1 MSFRK
6 VKKFAIYSKHPVILY
21 KINEVK
27 KMNLQEA
34 IRDTKKEFENI
45 ERKNEENE
53 VIDKYGSM
61 FIPNKIDSLTKED
74 FKSFLLIKNN
84 KHWEGIHRQGNM
96 ITQDMDK
103 LKKALKILLNEE
115 RPIEERLNILFPK
128 NKPNFIK
135 GLHRSV
141 VTPIMMIV
149 YPDKYGV
156 YNRRS
161 DEGLTKVGL
170 MPKHGRGTAF
180 SRKYIEINK
189 VLKSLASENNMS
201 LFELDS
207 VWWRITEGYKPIET
221 EEEKQENEEIE
232 TGFALEMHLRR
243 FLVDNWGKTQLGKN
257 YEIISEDGE
266 IIGEEYQT
274 KEVGNIDI
282 LAKDKK
288 KKEWVVIELKKG
300 QSNDAVIGQTLRYM
314 GWVERNL
321 IKKGE
326 SVKGIII
333 VKEEDN
339 KLKFALYSLRNK
351 INMDCL
357 VYNVQFSLNE
367 ITQFQ

>member
-1 MSFRK
+1 
-6 VKKFAIYSKHPVILY
+6 
-21 KINEVK
+21 
-27 KMNLQEA
+27 MNLQEA
-34 IRDTKKEFENI
+34 IIDTKKEFENI
-45 ERKNEENE
+45 ERKKEENE

-61 FIPNKIDSLTKED
+61 FNPNNLDSLNKED
-74 FKSFLLIKNN
+74 FKSFLLMKNN

-96 ITQDMDK
+96 ITQDMNK

-115 RPIEERLNILFPK
+115 LSIEKRLNILIPK
-128 NKPNFIK
+128 NKDNYIK

-141 VTPIMMIV
+141 VTPIMMVV
-149 YPDKYGV
+149 YPKIYGV

-170 MPKHGRGTAF
+170 MPKHGKGAAF

-189 VLKSLASENNMS
+189 VLNGLALENNMS

-207 VWWRITEGYKPIET
+207 VWWRITEGYKPIEI

-243 FLVDNWGKTQLGKN
+243 FLVDNWEKTQLGKN

-282 LAKDKK
+282 LAKNEK

-300 QSNDAVIGQTLRYM
+300 QSNDAVVGQTLRYM
-314 GWVERNL
+314 GWVERKL

-333 VKEEDN
+333 VKEVDN
-339 KLKFALYSLRNK
+339 KLKSALSFLKNKVDINCFA
-351 INMDCL
+351 
-357 VYNVQFSLNE
+357 YNVQFSLNE
-367 ITQFQ
+367 VSITF

>member
-1 MSFRK
+1 
-6 VKKFAIYSKHPVILY
+6 
-21 KINEVK
+21 
-27 KMNLQEA
+27 MNLKEA
-34 IRDTKKEFENI
+34 IRETKKEFENN

-53 VIDKYGSM
+53 VIEKYGSI
-61 FIPNKIDSLTKED
+61 FNPHKLDSLTKEN
-74 FKSFLLIKNN
+74 FKSFLLMKNN

-115 RPIEERLNILFPK
+115 KPIEDRLNILIPK

-141 VTPIMMIV
+141 ITPIMMVV

-170 MPKHGRGTAF
+170 MPKHGKGAAF
-180 SRKYIEINK
+180 SKKYIEINK
-189 VLKSLASENNMS
+189 VLNSLTSENNMS

-221 EEEKQENEEIE
+221 EEEKEENEEIE

-243 FLVDNWGKTQLGKN
+243 FLVDNWEKTKFGKK

-274 KEVGNIDI
+274 KEAGNIDI

-326 SVKGIII
+326 NVKGIII

-339 KLKFALYSLRNK
+339 KLKFALYSLKNK
-351 INMDCL
+351 VNIDCFI
-357 VYNVQFSLNE
+357 YNVQFSLNE
-367 ITQFQ
+367 VEHF

>member
-1 MSFRK
+1 MD
-6 VKKFAIYSKHPVILY
+6 
-21 KINEVK
+21 
-27 KMNLQEA
+27 LQEA
-34 IRDTKKEFENI
+34 IKETKKEFEDI
-45 ERKNEENE
+45 DRKNEENE
-53 VIDKYGSM
+53 VIERYGSM
-61 FIPNKIDSLTKED
+61 FNPNNLDSLTKED
-74 FKSFLLIKNN
+74 FKSFLLMKNN

-96 ITQDMDK
+96 ITQDMGK

-115 RPIEERLNILFPK
+115 VPIEKRLNILIPK
-128 NKPNFIK
+128 NKANFIK

-141 VTPIMMIV
+141 VTPIMMVV

-170 MPKHGRGTAF
+170 MPKHGKGAAF
-180 SRKYIEINK
+180 SKKYIEINK
-189 VLKSLASENNMS
+189 ILNSFASENNMS

-207 VWWRITEGYKPIET
+207 VWWRVTEGYKPKIDKEK
-221 EEEKQENEEIE
+221 EEIEEIE
-232 TGFALEMHLRR
+232 TNFALEIYLRK
-243 FLVDNWGKTQLGKN
+243 FLVDNWEKTQLGKN

-300 QSNDAVIGQTLRYM
+300 QSNDAVVGQILRYM

-321 IKKGE
+321 VKKGE
-326 SVKGIII
+326 NVKGIII
-333 VKEEDN
+333 VKEVDN
-339 KLKFALYSLRNK
+339 KLKSALSFLKNKVDINCFAYK
-351 INMDCL
+351 
-357 VYNVQFSLNE
+357 VQFSLNE
-367 ITQFQ
+367 VSRTF

>member
-1 MSFRK
+1 
-6 VKKFAIYSKHPVILY
+6 
-21 KINEVK
+21 
-27 KMNLQEA
+27 MNLKEA
-34 IRDTKKEFENI
+34 IQATKREFENI
-45 ERKNEENE
+45 DRKNEENE
-53 VIDKYGSM
+53 VIEKYGSM
-61 FIPNKIDSLTKED
+61 FNPIKLDSLTKED
-74 FKSFLLIKNN
+74 FKSFLLMKNN

-115 RPIEERLNILFPK
+115 MPIEERLNVLIPK

-141 VTPIMMIV
+141 VTPIMMVV

-170 MPKHGRGTAF
+170 MPKHGKGAAF
-180 SRKYIEINK
+180 SKKYIEINK
-189 VLKSLASENNMS
+189 VLNSLASENDMS
-201 LFELDS
+201 LFELDG

-221 EEEKQENEEIE
+221 EEEKRENKEIE

-243 FLVDNWGKTQLGKN
+243 FLVDNWEKTKLGKK
-257 YEIISEDGE
+257 YEIMSEDGE
-266 IIGEEYQT
+266 IIGEEFQT

-282 LAKDKK
+282 LVKNKT

-300 QSNDAVIGQTLRYM
+300 QSNDAVVGQVLRYM
-314 GWVERNL
+314 GWVERKL

-326 SVKGIII
+326 NVKGIII
-333 VKEEDN
+333 VKEVDN
-339 KLKFALYSLRNK
+339 KLKSALSFLKNKVDIDCFA
-351 INMDCL
+351 
-357 VYNVQFSLNE
+357 YNVQFSLNE
-367 ITQFQ
+367 IEKF

>member
-1 MSFRK
+1 MD
-6 VKKFAIYSKHPVILY
+6 L
-21 KINEVK
+21 
-27 KMNLQEA
+27 LEA
-34 IRDTKKEFENI
+34 IRETKKEFENI
-45 ERKNEENE
+45 ERKNEEDE

-61 FIPNKIDSLTKED
+61 FNPNNLGSLNKED
-74 FKSFLLIKNN
+74 FKSFLLMKNN

-96 ITQDMDK
+96 ITQDMNK

-115 RPIEERLNILFPK
+115 VSIEKRLNILIPK
-128 NKPNFIK
+128 NKDNYIK

-141 VTPIMMIV
+141 ITPIMMVV
-149 YPDKYGV
+149 YPTKYGV

-170 MPKHGRGTAF
+170 MPKHGKGAAF

-189 VLKSLASENNMS
+189 VLNGLASENNMS

-207 VWWRITEGYKPIET
+207 VWWRVTDGYKPIET
-221 EEEKQENEEIE
+221 KEEKQENEEIE
-232 TGFALEMHLRR
+232 TGFALELHLRR
-243 FLVDNWGKTQLGKN
+243 FLVDNWEKTKFGKK

-282 LAKDKK
+282 LVKNKT

-300 QSNDAVIGQTLRYM
+300 QSNDAVVGQTLRYM
-314 GWVERNL
+314 GWVERKL

-333 VKEEDN
+333 VKEVDN
-339 KLKFALYSLRNK
+339 KLKSALSFLKDKVNIDCFAYK
-351 INMDCL
+351 
-357 VYNVQFSLNE
+357 VQFSLNE
-367 ITQFQ
+367 VEHF

>member
-1 MSFRK
+1 MD
-6 VKKFAIYSKHPVILY
+6 L
-21 KINEVK
+21 
-27 KMNLQEA
+27 LEA
-34 IRDTKKEFENI
+34 IKETKEEFENI

-61 FIPNKIDSLTKED
+61 FNPNKLDSLTKED
-74 FKSFLLIKNN
+74 FKSFLLMKNN

-96 ITQDMDK
+96 ITQDMGK
-103 LKKALKILLNEE
+103 LKRALKILLNEE
-115 RPIEERLNILFPK
+115 VSIEKRLNILIPR
-128 NKPNFIK
+128 NKANYIK

-141 VTPIMMIV
+141 VTPIMMVV
-149 YPDKYGV
+149 YPSKYGV

-170 MPKHGRGTAF
+170 MPKHGKGVAF

-189 VLKSLASENNMS
+189 VLNGLALKNNMS

-207 VWWRITEGYKPIET
+207 VWWRVTDGYKPIET
-221 EEEKQENEEIE
+221 KKEKQENEEIE

-243 FLVDNWGKTQLGKN
+243 FLVDNWEKTQLGKN

-282 LAKDKK
+282 LAKDEK

-300 QSNDAVIGQTLRYM
+300 QSNDAVVGQALRYM
-314 GWVERNL
+314 GWVERKL

-333 VKEEDN
+333 VKEVDN
-339 KLKFALYSLRNK
+339 KLKSALSFLKNKVDIDCFA
-351 INMDCL
+351 
-357 VYNVQFSLNE
+357 YNVQFSLNE
-367 ITQFQ
+367 MIRF

>member
-6 VKKFAIYSKHPVILY
+6 VKNFAIYSKHPVISY
-21 KINEVK
+21 NINEVK
-27 KMNLQEA
+27 KMILQKA
-34 IRDTKKEFENI
+34 IKDTKKEFENI
-45 ERKNEENE
+45 ERKNEEYE
-53 VIDKYGSM
+53 VIEKYGSV
-61 FIPNKIDSLTKED
+61 FNPNKLDSLTKEG

-96 ITQDMDK
+96 ITQDMGK

-115 RPIEERLNILFPK
+115 LPIEERLNILIPK
-128 NKPNFIK
+128 NKANYIK

-141 VTPIMMIV
+141 VTPIMLVV
-149 YPDKYGV
+149 YPKIYGV
-156 YNRRS
+156 YNKRS
-161 DEGLTKVGL
+161 HDGLTKVGL
-170 MPKHGRGTAF
+170 MPKYTKGETF
-180 SRKYIEINK
+180 SRKYIKINQ
-189 VLKSLASENNMS
+189 VLNSLALENNMS

-243 FLVDNWGKTQLGKN
+243 FLVDNWEKTQLGKN

-314 GWVERNL
+314 GWVEKNI

-326 SVKGIII
+326 SIKGIII
-333 VKEEDN
+333 VKEVDN
-339 KLKFALYSLRNK
+339 KLKSALSFLKNKVDIDCFA
-351 INMDCL
+351 
-357 VYNVQFSLNE
+357 YNVQFSLNE
-367 ITQFQ
+367 VEHF

>member
-1 MSFRK
+1 MD
-6 VKKFAIYSKHPVILY
+6 
-21 KINEVK
+21 
-27 KMNLQEA
+27 LQEA
-34 IRDTKKEFENI
+34 IKETKKEFENI
-45 ERKNEENE
+45 DRKNEENE
-53 VIDKYGSM
+53 VIEKYGSM
-61 FIPNKIDSLTKED
+61 FNPNKLDSLTKED
-74 FKSFLLIKNN
+74 FKSFLLMKNN

-115 RPIEERLNILFPK
+115 VPIEERLNILIPK
-128 NKPNFIK
+128 NKSNYIK

-141 VTPIMMIV
+141 VTPIMMVV

-170 MPKHGRGTAF
+170 MPKYGKGVAF
-180 SRKYIEINK
+180 SRKYIGINK
-189 VLKSLASENNMS
+189 VLNGLASENNMS

-207 VWWRITEGYKPIET
+207 VWWRVTEGYKPIIDKEK
-221 EEEKQENEEIE
+221 EEIEEIE
-232 TGFALEMHLRR
+232 TNFALEIYLRK
-243 FLVDNWGKTQLGKN
+243 FLVDNWEKTQLGKN

-282 LAKDKK
+282 LAKNEK

-300 QSNDAVIGQTLRYM
+300 QSNDAVVGQTLRYM
-314 GWVERNL
+314 GWVERKL

-333 VKEEDN
+333 VKEIDN
-339 KLKFALYSLRNK
+339 KLKSALSFLKNKVDINCFAYK
-351 INMDCL
+351 
-357 VYNVQFSLNE
+357 VQFSLNE
-367 ITQFQ
+367 IEHFNK

>member
-1 MSFRK
+1 
-6 VKKFAIYSKHPVILY
+6 
-21 KINEVK
+21 
-27 KMNLQEA
+27 MNLQEA

-45 ERKNEENE
+45 DRKNEEDE

-61 FIPNKIDSLTKED
+61 FNPNKLDSLTKED

-96 ITQDMDK
+96 ITQDMGK

-115 RPIEERLNILFPK
+115 VPIEERLNILIPK
-128 NKPNFIK
+128 NKANYIK

-141 VTPIMMIV
+141 VTPIMLVV
-149 YPDKYGV
+149 YPKIYGV
-156 YNRRS
+156 YNKRS
-161 DEGLTKVGL
+161 HDGLTKVGL
-170 MPKHGRGTAF
+170 MPKYTKGETF
-180 SRKYIEINK
+180 SRKYIKINQ
-189 VLKSLASENNMS
+189 VLNSLASENNMS

-243 FLVDNWGKTQLGKN
+243 FLVDNWEKTKLGKS

-282 LAKDKK
+282 LVKNKTK
-288 KKEWVVIELKKG
+288 QQWVVIELKKG

-314 GWVERNL
+314 GWVEKNL
-321 IKKGE
+321 IKKDE

-333 VKEEDN
+333 VKEVDN
-339 KLKFALYSLRNK
+339 KLKSALSFLKNKVDIDCFA
-351 INMDCL
+351 
-357 VYNVQFSLNE
+357 YNVQFSLNE
-367 ITQFQ
+367 VEHF

>member
-1 MSFRK
+1 
-6 VKKFAIYSKHPVILY
+6 
-21 KINEVK
+21 
-27 KMNLQEA
+27 
-34 IRDTKKEFENI
+34 
-45 ERKNEENE
+45 
-53 VIDKYGSM
+53 
-61 FIPNKIDSLTKED
+61 
-74 FKSFLLIKNN
+74 
-84 KHWEGIHRQGNM
+84 M

-103 LKKALKILLNEE
+103 LKKVLKILLNEE
-115 RPIEERLNILFPK
+115 VPIEDRLNILIPK

-141 VTPIMMIV
+141 VTPIMMVV

-170 MPKHGRGTAF
+170 MPKYGKGATF

-207 VWWRITEGYKPIET
+207 VWWRVTEGYKPIIDKEK
-221 EEEKQENEEIE
+221 EEIEEIE
-232 TGFALEMHLRR
+232 TNFALELYLRR
-243 FLVDNWGKTQLGKN
+243 FLVDNWEKTQLGKN

-300 QSNDAVIGQTLRYM
+300 QSNDAVVGQTLRYM

-321 IKKGE
+321 VKKGE

-333 VKEEDN
+333 VKEVDN
-339 KLKFALYSLRNK
+339 KLKSALSFLKNKVDINCFA
-351 INMDCL
+351 
-357 VYNVQFSLNE
+357 YNVQFSLNE
-367 ITQFQ
+367 VEHF

>member
-1 MSFRK
+1 
-6 VKKFAIYSKHPVILY
+6 
-21 KINEVK
+21 
-27 KMNLQEA
+27 MNLKEA
-34 IRDTKKEFENI
+34 IQATKREFENI
-45 ERKNEENE
+45 DRKNEENE
-53 VIDKYGSM
+53 VIEKYGSM
-61 FIPNKIDSLTKED
+61 FNPIKLDSLTKED
-74 FKSFLLIKNN
+74 FKSFLLMKNN

-115 RPIEERLNILFPK
+115 MPIEERLNVLIPK

-141 VTPIMMIV
+141 VTPIMMVV

-170 MPKHGRGTAF
+170 MPKHGKGEAF
-180 SRKYIEINK
+180 SKKYIEINK
-189 VLKSLASENNMS
+189 VLNSLASENDMS
-201 LFELDS
+201 LFELDG

-221 EEEKQENEEIE
+221 EEEKRENKEIE

-243 FLVDNWGKTQLGKN
+243 FLVDNWEKTKLGKK
-257 YEIISEDGE
+257 YEIMSEDGE
-266 IIGEEYQT
+266 IIGEEFQT

-282 LAKDKK
+282 LVKNKT

-300 QSNDAVIGQTLRYM
+300 QSNDAVIGQVLRYM
-314 GWVERNL
+314 GWVERKL

-326 SVKGIII
+326 NVKGIII
-333 VKEEDN
+333 VKEVDN
-339 KLKFALYSLRNK
+339 KLKSALSFLKNKVDIDCFA
-351 INMDCL
+351 
-357 VYNVQFSLNE
+357 YNVQFSLNE
-367 ITQFQ
+367 IEKF

>member
-1 MSFRK
+1 
-6 VKKFAIYSKHPVILY
+6 
-21 KINEVK
+21 
-27 KMNLQEA
+27 MNLQEV

-45 ERKNEENE
+45 DRKNEENE
-53 VIDKYGSM
+53 VIEKYGSM
-61 FIPNKIDSLTKED
+61 FNPNKLSFLTKED

-141 VTPIMMIV
+141 VTPIMMVV
-149 YPDKYGV
+149 YPTKYGV

-170 MPKHGRGTAF
+170 MPKYGKGAAF

-207 VWWRITEGYKPIET
+207 VWWRITEGYKPQIT
-221 EEEKQENEEIE
+221 EMEKQETEEIE

-243 FLVDNWGKTQLGKN
+243 FLVDNWEKTQLGKN

-288 KKEWVVIELKKG
+288 KKEWVVIELKKD

-333 VKEEDN
+333 VKEVDN
-339 KLKFALYSLRNK
+339 KLKSALSFLKNK
-351 INMDCL
+351 VDVNCFL
-357 VYNVQFSLNE
+357 YNVQFSLNE
-367 ITQFQ
+367 MTQF